1 MSDKSNDEITSTPPD
16 ITEKAM
22 VATNNLLPEKSRKI
36 YEKFYNQFMEWRTKN
51 NIASYSEN
59 VLIVY
64 FEELSNKI
72 KSPSLW
78 TRYSIR
84 KSTLNIKNQINIA
97 QYPKLHALLKRK
109 SEGYNGKK
117 SKTFSPNEIKT
128 FINEAPDSNYLLT
141 KVVLIFGIMGACR
154 RQEMHSLKFNDVS
167 DLKTLILVT
176 IRDTK
181 TKTTRKFTITGKY
194 YDVCKKYMDLR
205 PKICTTQNFFNNYF
219 HGKCTVQN
227 VGINKF
233 GSMGKTIATYL
244 NLPYPHLYT
253 GHCFRR
259 SSATILVDAGG
270 DITTLKRHGGWKSTT
285 VAESYIDDSIQNKI
299 NVSEKILNSIQT
311 NQTLNTININSASTS
326 NNFPTEAIPQLHFS
340 NCTIHNIN
348 IDKKQ

>member
-1 MSDKSNDEITSTPPD
+1 MSDKSNSDDEITSTPPD

-78 TRYSIR
+78 TRYSIL

-97 QYPKLHALLKRK
+97 QYPKLHALLK
-109 SEGYNGKK
+109 
-117 SKTFSPNEIKT
+117 
-128 FINEAPDSNYLLT
+128 L
-141 KVVLIFGIMGACR
+141 LIFGIMGACR
-154 RQEMHSLKFNDVS
+154 RHEMHSLKFNDVS

-244 NLPYPHLYT
+244 NLPNPHLYT

-299 NVSEKILNSIQT
+299 NVSEKILNSVQT

-326 NNFPTEAIPQLHFS
+326 NNFPTEAIPQLHF
-340 NCTIHNIN
+340 NNRELARVFVYCI
-348 IDKKQ
+348 KKKYKKLQKF